1 MDKKKG
7 TYTRP
12 LVRPL
17 NITPDSVAESRSPS
31 GSSISPMLDQSQKVG
46 TVRMVGKKGGGFDN
60 DNDLIDMIDNSDKR
74 LAPWSM

>member
-1 MDKKKG
+1 
-7 TYTRP
+7 
-12 LVRPL
+12 
-17 NITPDSVAESRSPS
+17 
-31 GSSISPMLDQSQKVG
+31 MLDQKVG